1 MNDDFLSGL
10 QEDPRPEFTD
20 RLWRRLET
28 LEAEEPARPRPRRL
42 PLRPWPLLAGA
53 TLVGLIVA
61 VVGLAPVRAAA
72 RGFLDFFRIK
82 KFAAIP
88 VDPERLNRLRD
99 GKLDLKTLVGE
110 QVEVL
115 QPPAEPVVV
124 ESTEAAA
131 RLAGLTLRRPTTP
144 PRGATLFEVRVGSPG
159 AFRVTLDTGKI
170 EQLARTLGAKG
181 VEVPN
186 EWDGATIEVEASP
199 VVAMVYRRGGDD
211 FVFLQARSP
220 AVRIPEGVDLV
231 RLGEIGL
238 QMAGMSLEEARI
250 FARTIDWRST
260 LLVPVPLDG
269 GSFRE
274 VEVGGAR
281 GLLVTSYNRPK
292 PGSSTAGGWRSV
304 VLWSEGD
311 QVFGIEG
318 RGNGVEILAM
328 AQSVG

>member
-10 QEDPRPEFTD
+10 REDPRPEFTD
-20 RLWRRLET
+20 RLWRRLEA
-28 LEAEEPARPRPRRL
+28 LRVEEPVRSRSRRW
-42 PLRPWPLLAGA
+42 RPWPLLTGAALAG
-53 TLVGLIVA
+53 LVVA
-61 VVGLAPVRAAA
+61 VSGLAPVRAAA

-88 VDPERLNRLRD
+88 VDPERLSRLRD

-115 QPPAEPVVV
+115 QPPSEPVVV
-124 ESTEAAA
+124 ESAEAAA
-131 RLAGLTLRRPTTP
+131 GLAGLTLRRPASP
-144 PRGATLFEVRVGSPG
+144 PRGATLSEVRVGSPG
-159 AFRVTLDTGKI
+159 AFRVTLDAGKI
-170 EQLARTLGAKG
+170 QQLAQTLGAKG
-181 VEVPN
+181 VELPG
-186 EWDGATIEVEASP
+186 EWDGATIEVEGSP
-199 VVAMVYRRGGDD
+199 VVAMLYRRGGDD
-211 FVFLQARSP
+211 FMFLQARSP
-220 AVRIPEGVDLV
+220 AVRIPEGVDLA

-238 QMAGMSLEEARI
+238 QMAGMSAEEARI

-260 LLVPVPLDG
+260 LLVPVPLEG

-274 VEVGGAR
+274 VEVRGTR
-281 GLLVTSYNRPK
+281 GLMVTSYHRPQ
-292 PGSSTAGGWRSV
+292 PGSAGAAGWRSV

-311 QVFGIEG
+311 RVFGIEG

>member
-1 MNDDFLSGL
+1 MNDDFLSGFR
-10 QEDPRPEFTD
+10 ENPRPEFAD

-28 LEAEEPARPRPRRL
+28 LRAEEPAPLRPR
-42 PLRPWPLLAGA
+42 LRPWPLLAGA
-53 TLVGLIVA
+53 TLVGLSVA
-61 VVGLAPVRAAA
+61 LVCLAPVRAAA

-88 VDPERLNRLRD
+88 VDPERLSRLRE

-115 QPPAEPVVV
+115 KPATEPVVV
-124 ESTEAAA
+124 ESTESAA
-131 RLAGLTLRRPTTP
+131 RLAGLSLRRPATP
-144 PRGATLFEVRVGSPG
+144 PRGATLSEVRVGSPG
-159 AFRVTLDTGKI
+159 AFRVTLDTGKL
-170 EQLARTLGAKG
+170 ELLARTMGANG

-220 AVRIPEGVDLV
+220 AVSIPEGVDLV

-238 QMAGMSLEEARI
+238 QMAGMSAEEARI
-250 FARTIDWRST
+250 FARSIDWRST
-260 LLVPVPLDG
+260 LLVPVPLEG

-274 VEVGGAR
+274 VEVRGVR
-281 GLLVTSYNRPK
+281 GLLVTSYRRPQ

-311 QVFGIEG
+311 QVYGIEG